1 MSSLRTWFR
10 GSAPSSSKASREVSP
25 AVSASPSTTAISAD
39 ATAPSPAAAAAGRE
53 IADMEDAMASTALL
67 LNDDMDGAEARLR
80 ARKDSSAFHLMGLS
94 VSIFMR
100 SVLGFEKEFMNEANT
115 RLLECE
121 TRAWDEMKKAQAAAT
136 GTASSGGWLGRS
148 SSTSVST
155 ATPPAGVVTAS
166 IYPPGSEYALVHAE
180 SQIML
185 AVVAELHESL
195 TEAIRGFYK
204 LRKAFASLS
213 GIIESEEAY
222 LRGETSQHGH
232 GHGHGHD
239 GKASSRPSTG
249 TDGRMSFTEDPMP
262 GAFDDKEFADLEAEL
277 AAEEAAA
284 AAKEEPLAPKPNG
297 TASPKA
303 ANGTTATAAAPGTE
317 NKTPPPAP
325 AQPVPSLSAPSL
337 SEKTAALSLNG
348 TGTSTGG
355 TPRASSQASPGQT
368 PTTASAAAPSS
379 AARARKRHLDT
390 LTNPID
396 VFVHSG
402 ANLCFGLLLVLI
414 SMVPPAFSRLLSIVG
429 FKGDRERGVRMLWQ
443 STKFSNVYGGLAGLM
458 LLVYYNGLIANAD
471 ILPAEAD
478 IAELT
483 NNVGTDS
490 SEMEV
495 VGYPKDRCHALL
507 AHMRALFPD
516 SLLWVVEE
524 ARLLTTDRRIKEAM
538 AVLQGSGSD
547 GKPRVAKMR
556 QITALTKFELAIDA
570 MCTMEWA
577 LMRDTFLE
585 CVELNTWSHSLY
597 YYNVGCAEL
606 ELYRDAFHKVRALR
620 ESGDA
625 EAADAAAAAAAKHKK
640 AAEMYLRKAPTM
652 AGRKKFMAR
661 QMPFDVFV
669 IRKLARWEERAKKH
683 GIDLADAVGVCPALE
698 MAYLWGSAKKLP
710 ADLLEL
716 ALNKYLVWERCTAD
730 ATVVAAFQ
738 AAPDEA
744 GIGSLC
750 KAALLRALGRLEDA
764 QAVLDKELFVH
775 DRAVFKGPTKD
786 DYVLAAGYYEA
797 AVILWLQASDPKHFP
812 AEAEAVDA
820 YRHKKTNE
828 SLAMLDK
835 VAKWETFVLDAR
847 IGMKLQTGLDAVK
860 WLKAKK
866 NWQ

>member
-10 GSAPSSSKASREVSP
+10 GSAPSSSKASREPSP
-25 AVSASPSTTAISAD
+25 AVSASTSMTAISGETSAS
-39 ATAPSPAAAAAGRE
+39 SPAAAAAARE
-53 IADMEDAMASTALL
+53 LADMEDAMASTALL
-67 LNDDMDGAEARLR
+67 LNDDMEGAEARLR
-80 ARKDSSAFHLMGLS
+80 AHKDNSAFHLMGLG
-94 VSIFMR
+94 VSTFMR
-100 SVLGFEKEFMNEANT
+100 SVLGFEKEFMNEANA

-121 TRAWDEMKKAQAAAT
+121 TRAWEEMKKAQSAAT
-136 GTASSGGWLGRS
+136 GTTSSGWLGRS
-148 SSTSVST
+148 STSTP
-155 ATPPAGVVTAS
+155 TPSAGTLTGS

-204 LRKAFASLS
+204 LRKAFASLNT
-213 GIIESEEAY
+213 IIEAEAAY
-222 LRGETSQHGH
+222 LRGETAHHTHGH
-232 GHGHGHD
+232 GHGHG
-239 GKASSRPSTG
+239 KTPSRSSTG
-249 TDGRMSFTEDPMP
+249 RRMSYSEDPMP
-262 GAFDDKEFADLEAEL
+262 GAFDDKEFADLEAEV

-284 AAKEEPLAPKPNG
+284 AKGEALASK
-297 TASPKA
+297 
-303 ANGTTATAAAPGTE
+303 ANGSDSPNAASGTAAASPGIE
-317 NKTPPPAP
+317 NKTPSPTTAS
-325 AQPVPSLSAPSL
+325 AAPSL
-337 SEKTAALSLNG
+337 SEKTAALSLKG
-348 TGTSTGG
+348 TGG
-355 TPRASSQASPGQT
+355 TPRTSSQISRSQT
-368 PTTASAAAPSS
+368 PTTASASAVTS

-396 VFVHSG
+396 IFVHSG

-483 NNVGTDS
+483 NNEGKDS

-507 AHMRALFPD
+507 AHMRTLFPD
-516 SLLWVVEE
+516 SLLWVLEE
-524 ARLLTTDRRIKEAM
+524 ARLLTTERRIKEAM
-538 AVLQGSGSD
+538 KVLQGGGSD

-556 QITALTKFELAIDA
+556 QITALTKFELSIDA
-570 MCTMEWA
+570 MCTMDWR
-577 LMRDTFLE
+577 LMSESFLA
-585 CVELNTWSHSLY
+585 CVELNTWSHALY

-606 ELYRDAFHKVRALR
+606 ELYRDAFHMAKALKEAGDVERAN
-620 ESGDA
+620 A
-625 EAADAAAAAAAKHKK
+625 AADMAAKHKK

-683 GIDLADAVGVCPALE
+683 NIDLVDAVGVSPALE

-710 ADLLEL
+710 QDLLEL
-716 ALNKYLVWERCTAD
+716 ALSKYLVWERCTAD

-738 AAPDEA
+738 AAPDES

-750 KAALLRALGRLEDA
+750 KAALLRAMGRLEEA
-764 QAVLDKELFVH
+764 QAVLDKELLVH
-775 DRAVFKGPTKD
+775 DRVAFKGPTKD
-786 DYVLAAGYYEA
+786 DYVLAAGHYEA
-797 AVILWLQASDPKHFP
+797 AVILWLQASDPKYFP
-812 AEAEAVDA
+812 QGIDAVALDA
-820 YRHKKTNE
+820 YRHTKTNE

-847 IGMKLQTGLDAVK
+847 IGMKLQTGLDSVK
-860 WLKAKK
+860 WLKEKK
-866 NWQ
+866 KWQ